1 MRVCDPAALLLGIPG
16 WRRFVDQLEPIELI
30 GPRGLVSQHRAQGNK
45 DAAYRGPFVLRQPRC
60 RLQYR
65 ASCGQRRDI
74 AERPPLLDSDTQAV
88 KDAIALTD
96 GDFRSCRDPRGLP
109 SRVCQLRVTGRTPQV
124 SRMEGGRTWL

>member
-1 MRVCDPAALLLGIPG
+1 MRVCDPAALQLGTSG
-16 WRRFVDQLEPIELI
+16 WRCIVDQLEPIELI

-45 DAAYRGPFVLRQPRC
+45 DAPYRVPFVLRQPRC

-74 AERPPLLDSDTQAV
+74 AERPPLLDSDTQV

-96 GDFRSCRDPRGLP
+96 GDLRSCRDPRGTC
-109 SRVCQLRVTGRTPQV
+109 RVERV
-124 SRMEGGRTWL
+124 SCA